1 MWNHYEVFYII
12 KTLKDINIT
21 DVEDRIRGIEDVQ
34 IVRSIP
40 NDKLNK
46 LSDSS
51 DTYNWSLTRVKFL
64 TDSDPKTAVEYI
76 KNRILK
82 SNDSEGTKKIVG
94 VASATPKP
102 DTLRKYK

>member
-1 MWNHYEVFYII
+1 MWNHYEVFFII
-12 KTLKDINIT
+12 KTLKDVNIT

-40 NDKLNK
+40 NEKLNK

-51 DTYNWSLTRVKFL
+51 DVYNWSLTRIKFL
-64 TDSDPKTAVEYI
+64 TDKDANAGVNYI
-76 KNRILK
+76 KNRILR
-82 SNDSEGTKKIVG
+82 SNDKEGTKKIIG

>member
-1 MWNHYEVFYII
+1 MWNHYEVFFII
-12 KTLKDINIT
+12 KTLKDVNIT

-40 NDKLNK
+40 NDKLDK
-46 LSDSS
+46 LSNSS
-51 DTYNWSLTRVKFL
+51 DVYNWSLTRIKFL
-64 TDSDPKTAVEYI
+64 TNKDPNSGINYI

-82 SNDSEGTKKIVG
+82 SNDKDGTKKIIG
-94 VASATPKP
+94 VASATPKS